1 MGLPKA
7 RWRVLAESRFPH
19 EREALEYLRDNL
31 PDLDPIWGTSN
42 LEFIADDGSVN
53 EVDALII
60 TKAGLFLVEIKGRGG
75 KITGDRHTWFWEK
88 DGRTITIDSPLILT
102 NSKAKKLGDLIGRQK
117 AFKGMTRPFIDALVF
132 CSDPAISIQL
142 PESERM
148 RICARLP
155 LDKAPG
161 ILPALLRK
169 EGAGLHPVA
178 GTVID
183 RPMAKAIMQALE
195 QAGIRNAQR
204 ERRVGDYV
212 LGALIEENPLLN
224 YQDFAAQHPV
234 TKAERRVR
242 VYTVTGANAH
252 DREVIRQ
259 AALRESLILDGLD
272 HPGVV
277 KALEFKDHELGP
289 AIIFRREPDEVRL
302 DHYLAQH
309 GNQLTLD
316 QRLDF
321 VRQLTDALKYA
332 HGRRIIHR
340 ALTPRSVL
348 VAGSS
353 GGKLNLKIIN
363 WQLGRPAASTTP
375 TPTVRSATLHPS
387 QIAEGSHLVYVAPE
401 ALLDPRGRGE
411 TMDVFSLGA
420 IAFHIFSGQSPAVSL
435 PERDQ
440 LLSDHQGYLLSSVLD
455 GVAPELQELIQ
466 EATCPHVQLRTE
478 TVADFLKGLD
488 RYEEKLTSP
497 DEEPGISPLEA
508 KPGDTL
514 DGGLKVK
521 QRLGGG
527 SAAVALLVEKGDKEL
542 VLKIARRVEDN
553 ARVLAEHTILTRP
566 ELRHQ
571 RIVAAEAAPLSIN
584 GLAGFLMERAGT
596 ETLAQRLQREG
607 RLSLDLLQRFGEDLL
622 ETVQHLE
629 AVGIAHRD
637 LKPDNVGVSEYGK
650 NKELRLKIFDF
661 SLSSTPAD
669 QIRAGTP
676 PYLEPFLPLKE
687 RGQKWDT
694 AAERFAV
701 AMMLHEMATGT
712 LPYWGDRHSA
722 PHLVKAEATIEGD
735 LIDAPVREAL
745 TMFFQRALK
754 RNPKERFDNA
764 ADMHAAWHSAF
775 ASAAATDSALPDPTA
790 LTAAI
795 TTATLDTF
803 IQQLP
808 ISTQAK
814 NALDRIEAYT
824 VATLLQ
830 QAPRNLFHL
839 KGVGNKTR
847 EEILDLVRQ
856 LRSKFP
862 ESALPE
868 RSAEPE
874 EESAPDGASYS
885 VDAIVPLLVPTNRY
899 SKDQP
904 HRERMLALLELVDG
918 LTGGP
923 TFPSQTDIAKHA
935 GKTRALIGQ
944 DLMKARQRWRKT
956 PPLTEVRREIAEFL
970 DAQGG
975 IATISELTQFVL
987 SARGSEAE
995 DPHLRLRRA
1004 GAVVRA
1010 ALEAERAAD
1019 EPRWLESRAHDLFLV
1034 ALTGDGKAA
1043 DLLFQFAWQLGETA
1057 KKIADADPLPSP
1069 ARALELLRLVRP
1081 CPTELSDNRLL
1092 KLASSAA
1099 AVSLSPRLELYPA
1112 GMSALRALK
1121 LAQTGLAGLDR
1132 LSVEDVQRRVRD
1144 RYPDAE
1150 ALPGRPVLDE
1160 LLRES
1165 GLALTWNTAEQVYR
1179 APRMEIVDPSSTI
1192 HRAVTQYSSSRP
1204 LPPAIDLPKEIQ
1216 DARDLERRLRASLE
1230 NPSYLVLFTAPRYL
1244 QRAAGELQR
1253 RFALDVVNLEA
1264 ELIQA
1269 MQAQATALGAQWQ
1282 VVRNADGQG
1291 KEGQDWLRLKL
1302 LVERSLPVIE
1312 TRLRNRARPVLLL
1325 YPGLLARYEQM
1336 SVLARLADLTAQ
1348 HSLWVLV
1355 GSDQNHTL
1363 DGASVPARGGNQVA
1377 ELTKAWVENRHR
1389 SLDGGAAA

>member
-1 MGLPKA
+1 L
-7 RWRVLAESRFPH
+7 
-19 EREALEYLRDNL
+19 
-31 PDLDPIWGTSN
+31 
-42 LEFIADDGSVN
+42 
-53 EVDALII
+53 
-60 TKAGLFLVEIKGRGG
+60 
-75 KITGDRHTWFWEK
+75 
-88 DGRTITIDSPLILT
+88 
-102 NSKAKKLGDLIGRQK
+102 NS
-117 AFKGMTRPFIDALVF
+117 
-132 CSDPAISIQL
+132 
-142 PESERM
+142 
-148 RICARLP
+148 
-155 LDKAPG
+155 
-161 ILPALLRK
+161 
-169 EGAGLHPVA
+169 
-178 GTVID
+178 
-183 RPMAKAIMQALE
+183 
-195 QAGIRNAQR
+195 
-204 ERRVGDYV
+204 
-212 LGALIEENPLLN
+212 
-224 YQDFAAQHPV
+224 QDFTAQNPV

-242 VYTVTGANAH
+242 LYTTAGSNSH
-252 DREVIRQ
+252 DREVTRQ
-259 AALRESLILDGLD
+259 AALRESVILEGLD
-272 HPGVV
+272 HPGIV

-289 AIIFRREPDEVRL
+289 AIVFRRDPEEVRL
-302 DHYLAQH
+302 DHYLAQY
-309 GNQLTLD
+309 GNKLTLD

-321 VRQLTDALKYA
+321 VRQLGEALKYA

-348 VAGSS
+348 VASPFGPNPQ
-353 GGKLNLKIIN
+353 LRIIN
-363 WQLGRPAASTTP
+363 WQLGRATTTSAP
-375 TPTVRSATLHPS
+375 TAGVRSATLHPG
-387 QIAEGSHLVYVAPE
+387 QIAEGTHLVYLAPE
-401 ALLDPRGRGE
+401 ALLDPRERGE

-420 IAFHIFSGQSPAVSL
+420 ISFHIFANKPPAPSL

-440 LLSDHQGYLLSSVLD
+440 LLSDQQGYLLSSVLD
-455 GVAPELQELIQ
+455 GVAPELLELIQ
-466 EATCPHVQLRTE
+466 DATRPDVLLRTE
-478 TVADFLKGLD
+478 TIADFLAGLD
-488 RYEEKLTSP
+488 AYEERITSP
-497 DEEPGISPLEA
+497 DQDATIHVLSA
-508 KPGDTL
+508 KAGDTL
-514 DGGLKVK
+514 ENGLRVK

-527 SAAVALLVEKGDKEL
+527 SAAVALLVEKGDKDL
-542 VLKIARRVEDN
+542 VLKVSRKTEDN
-553 ARVLAEHTILTRP
+553 HRILAEHSILTRP

-571 RIVAAEAAPLSIN
+571 RIVAAEPEPILID

-622 ETVQHLE
+622 EAAEHLE

-637 LKPDNVGVSEYGK
+637 LKPDNIGISEYGK
-650 NKELRLKIFDF
+650 NRELRLKIFDF
-661 SLSSTPAD
+661 SLSNSPAD
-669 QIRAGTP
+669 SIRAGTP
-676 PYLEPFLPLKE
+676 PYLEPFLVTKE

-694 AAERFAV
+694 AAERFSI

-712 LPYWGDRHSA
+712 LPFWGDRNSA
-722 PHLVKAEATIEGD
+722 PHLIRAEVTVEGD
-735 LIDAPVREAL
+735 LIDAPIREAL
-745 TMFFQRALK
+745 TEFFQRAL
-754 RNPKERFDNA
+754 RRDPKARYDNA
-764 ADMHAAWHSAF
+764 GEMRNAWHSAF
-775 ASAAATDSALPDPTA
+775 AIAAATDSKIPDPSA
-790 LTAAI
+790 LASAI
-795 TTATLDTF
+795 ETVTRETY
-803 IQQLP
+803 IRELP
-808 ISTQAK
+808 ISTRAK

-824 VATLLQ
+824 VTTLLR
-830 QAPRNLFHL
+830 QAPRSLFHL

-862 ESALPE
+862 ENVLPE
-868 RSAEPE
+868 QLSVPE
-874 EESAPDGASYS
+874 DDEAVGTDGQYRS
-885 VDAIVPLLVPTNRY
+885 VDSIVPLLVPGGRY

-904 HRERMLALLELVDG
+904 HRDRMLALLELIDG
-918 LTGGP
+918 LTDGP

-956 PPLTEVRREIAEFL
+956 PPLTEVRREVAEFL

-975 IATISELTQFVL
+975 IATIGELTQFVL

-1004 GAVVRA
+1004 GAVLRA

-1043 DLLFQFAWQLGETA
+1043 DLLFQFAWQLGEAA

-1150 ALPGRPVLDE
+1150 ALPSRPILDE

-1216 DARDLERRLRASLE
+1216 DARDLERRLQASLE

-1244 QRAAGELQR
+1244 RRAADELQR

-1264 ELIQA
+1264 ELIQT
-1269 MQAQATALGAQWQ
+1269 MQAQATALGAQWP
-1282 VVRNADGQG
+1282 VVRTADAQG
-1291 KEGQDWLRLKL
+1291 KESQDWLRLKL

-1312 TRLRNRARPVLLL
+1312 TKLRNRARPVLLL

-1336 SVLARLADLTAQ
+1336 SVLARFADSTAQ